1 MSHKKTILL
10 VSASG
15 GKNFDLARD
24 LKEIVDNVEEV
35 KSKIINLESYDL
47 PLYKPDLENENDVA
61 QKLSAQFEGADGFIF
76 CAPEYNGGPPP
87 ILTNAITW
95 VSITTT
101 NWRDGF
107 SGKKAV
113 IATNSGSAGHRFL
126 VAFRS
131 QLEHLGTLVIPKTI
145 LVNNEQLFNKESAK
159 MTLRY
164 LIELVN

>member
-35 KSKIINLESYDL
+35 KSKIINLESY
-47 PLYKPDLENENDVA
+47 DVA

-145 LVNNEQLFNKESAK
+145 LVNNEQLFNKESARI
-159 MTLRY
+159 TLRY